1 LPTPIPIEPDAELR
15 NAVLLRYELSHDR
28 RLSLYDAWFA
38 ARTVAL
44 EMRPDMEAMEAG
56 RRVALILAWN
66 DLQHEAVVS
75 TPSRPDRIVVLCA

>member
-1 LPTPIPIEPDAELR
+1 LPTPIPIETDAELR
-15 NAVLLRYELSHDR
+15 YAVLLSHELSR
-28 RLSLYDAWFA
+28 ELCLSLYDAWFA

-44 EMRPDMEAMEAG
+44 EVRPDMEAMEAG